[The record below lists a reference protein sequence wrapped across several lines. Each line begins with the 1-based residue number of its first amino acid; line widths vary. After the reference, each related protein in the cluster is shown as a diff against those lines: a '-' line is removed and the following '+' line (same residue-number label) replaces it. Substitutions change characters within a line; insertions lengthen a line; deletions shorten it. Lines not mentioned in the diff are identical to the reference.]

1 MSTDSAEVMHPLH
14 ARQSVSDI
22 SARWSFCFCFCG
34 SCDDG
39 ASSFVVVVVVAEA
52 LEVGGGFEVEEEVE
66 TS

>member
-14 ARQSVSDI
+14 AKQSVSDI

-34 SCDDG
+34 SWDVCT
-39 ASSFVVVVVVAEA
+39 SSLVVVEV
-52 LEVGGGFEVEEEVE
+52 LEVGGGGGGFEEVE

>member
-22 SARWSFCFCFCG
+22 SARWSFSLCG
-34 SCDDG
+34 SCGTG
-39 ASSFVVVVVVAEA
+39 ASFVVDEA
-52 LEVGGGFEVEEEVE
+52 LEVGSFEGVE

>member
-22 SARWSFCFCFCG
+22 SARWSGWGFCPCG
-34 SCDDG
+34 SRDDD
-39 ASSFVVVVVVAEA
+39 ASSFVVFVVEVEA
-52 LEVGGGFEVEEEVE
+52 PEVGGCEEVE

>member
-22 SARWSFCFCFCG
+22 SARWSFCFCPCD

-39 ASSFVVVVVVAEA
+39 ASSFV
-52 LEVGGGFEVEEEVE
+52 GGGFEEGGEEEEVE

>member
-22 SARWSFCFCFCG
+22 SACWSFCFCG

-39 ASSFVVVVVVAEA
+39 SFVAVVVGPP
-52 LEVGGGFEVEEEVE
+52 EVSGGFEEEEVE